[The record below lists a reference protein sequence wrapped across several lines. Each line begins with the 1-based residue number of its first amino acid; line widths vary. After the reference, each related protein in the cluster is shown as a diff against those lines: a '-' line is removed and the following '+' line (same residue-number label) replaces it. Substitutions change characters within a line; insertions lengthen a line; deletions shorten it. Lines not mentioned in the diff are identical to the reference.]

1 MKKLTARL
9 LTAILLALGLACA
22 GSFMLPA
29 DSPLVSNVYADPV
42 PEDTPDPIDTPE
54 PPSNPGDNEADPDAP
69 DDNESPDDE
78 NNEEG
83 KTDEEKKED
92 EEATKDACQEQ
103 VGSLSWIVCPTSSV
117 IAGATDALY
126 SAIEDML
133 DRKSDV

>member
-22 GSFMLPA
+22 GSFVLPA

-42 PEDTPDPIDTPE
+42 LEDTPDPIDTPE
-54 PPSNPGDNEADPDAP
+54 PPSNPGDNEADPD
-69 DDNESPDDE
+69 DENHDGDQEGNDDE
-78 NNEEG
+78 NNEEN

-103 VGSLSWIVCPTSSV
+103 VGSLSWIV
-117 IAGATDALY
+117 
-126 SAIEDML
+126 
-133 DRKSDV
+133 